1 MNELMDKQTFDK
13 LNEYGV
19 KIVNL
24 LEQEF
29 AQKDAAFAQMENNY
43 IQADAKYKT
52 LKKQLQETLRAIDN
66 L

>member
-1 MNELMDKQTFDK
+1 MNELMDKQTFDE
-13 LNEYGV
+13 LNEYGNR
-19 KIVNL
+19 IISL

-29 AQKDAAFAQMENNY
+29 NDKDAAFAQMKNNY
-43 IQADAKYKT
+43 EQADAKYNT